1 MLKTEPPMLDIVV
14 FNNTDSRFV
23 VTVYLTA
30 SGENQSNNDGRT
42 VSTPIKIGPQEEIRR
57 EEFAESQQYLIEY
70 DVDKIVDGDPLQTDH
85 DHAISIRRMVER
97 TQVLHSILLIQEILI
112 NGYLKYDN

>member
-1 MLKTEPPMLDIVV
+1 MLDIVV

-42 VSTPIKIGPQEEIRR
+42 VSTPIKIGPQEEVRR
-57 EEFAESQQYLIEY
+57 EEFAESQL
-70 DVDKIVDGDPLQTDH
+70 
-85 DHAISIRRMVER
+85 ISIRRMVER
-97 TQVLHSILLIQEILI
+97 TQVLHSISLVRESLI